1 MQTSRHLKKNHKKS
15 TKAHKRT
22 RKIKVSIKKKT
33 KNQIDRR
40 NIIVK
45 KKEEE
50 KKKYVSWYIKFL
62 NSCFFYGFNFF
73 YLHFDFEYHILKYK
87 TPATVK
93 QGTNMNDTVRTPL
106 SSITF
111 CDKLNCVGR

>member
-45 KKEEE
+45 KKEE

-62 NSCFFYGFNFF
+62 NSCFFYW
-73 YLHFDFEYHILKYK
+73 I
-87 TPATVK
+87 
-93 QGTNMNDTVRTPL
+93 
-106 SSITF
+106 
-111 CDKLNCVGR
+111 